1 MATPASPVYGKQF
14 IRFAE
19 TAFVSET
26 SDLKQFTVVSID
38 INVPPTEPP
47 TVTYSGGG
55 ESMGVNQSDILAVD
69 SDRAVTFPRLA
80 TIATSGLLLVQAD
93 DKAVPVQGAAL
104 TVTGGIATSSAGG
117 SAVTIN
123 GTAPT
128 VRQQVVI
135 GGVSHV
141 LVSFN

>member
-1 MATPASPVYGKQF
+1 MATPVYGKQF

-19 TAFVSET
+19 TALVPET
-26 SDLKQFTVVSID
+26 ADLNQFTVVSIAST
-38 INVPPTEPP
+38 IPTEPP
-47 TVTYSGGG
+47 TVEYATGG
-55 ESMGVNQSDILAVD
+55 EAMGVNQSDILAVD
-69 SDRAVTFPRLA
+69 PDRAVTFPRLA

-93 DKAVPVQGAAL
+93 DKAVPAQGAAL
-104 TVTGGIATSSAGG
+104 TVTGGIASTSGAT
-117 SAVTIN
+117 AVTIN

-135 GGVSHV
+135 GGVDHV

>member
-1 MATPASPVYGKQF
+1 MATPVYGKQF

-19 TAFVSET
+19 TALVAEN
-26 SDLKQFTVVSID
+26 SDLDQFTVVSIKSG
-38 INVPPTEPP
+38 VPTEPP
-47 TVTYSGGG
+47 TVEYSDGD

-69 SDRAVTFPRLA
+69 PDRAVTFPRLA
-80 TIATSGLLLVQAD
+80 TIATSGLLLVQAETG
-93 DKAVPVQGAAL
+93 AIPVQGNAL
-104 TVTGGIATSSAGG
+104 SAKNGRASTANG
-117 SAVTIN
+117 SGAVTIN

-135 GGVSHV
+135 GGVDHV